1 MIWAM
6 ACVPEGTQG
15 WIASLDGYV
24 VDERGAPVE
33 GAEVTL
39 AGTEGTPIGSA
50 VTDAG
55 GLFVFPIAGEQLT
68 GNAVVALV
76 HADAV
81 AEARATFP
89 VNLSDATIATL
100 SAAPE
105 QTWQVVHR
113 RLAAVRLADDA
124 PTGTATGTLRDADT
138 GLPVEGARLSL
149 RQGWNA
155 QPGDP
160 VVLETESGAGGRFA
174 FEASPPGMYTVN
186 VAAGGGYEAARFGA
200 FLTQGGGTADG
211 WVGAPLGAGQLR
223 ATLGWTGDIDL
234 DLHLTAPL
242 KGGQAGQDGNG
253 RYHVWAQEQ
262 THPDNAAAGESNARL
277 LAPVDAG
284 PGGETIL
291 VETAPGEGDIRLTAF
306 DMSNRS
312 DTGNTALAGS
322 EASLQV
328 WYGSDEAA
336 YYTVAPGQIATWWRP
351 VAIDVATGIAYAA
364 EEYDVGVLPGDAGA
378 F

>member
-6 ACVPEGTQG
+6 ACVPAGTQG

-33 GAEVTL
+33 AAEVTL
-39 AGTEGTPIGSA
+39 AGTDGTPIGSA
-50 VTDAG
+50 VTDAS
-55 GLFVFPIAGEQLT
+55 GLFAFPLAGEQLT

-89 VNLSDATIATL
+89 VNLSDARIATL

-138 GLPVEGARLSL
+138 RLPVEGARLSL

-160 VVLETESGAGGRFA
+160 VVLEVESGSGGRFA
-174 FEASPPGMYTVN
+174 VEASPPGIYTVS
-186 VAAGGGYEAARFGA
+186 VAAGGGYESARFPA
-200 FLTQGGGTADG
+200 FLTQGGGVADG
-211 WVGAPLGAGQLR
+211 WVAGPLGAGQLR
-223 ATLGWTGDIDL
+223 ATLGWTGAVDL

-253 RYHVWAQEQ
+253 RYHVWAQET
-262 THPDNAAAGESNARL
+262 THPDTAAAGESNARL
-277 LAPVDAG
+277 LEPIGAG

-291 VETAPGEGDIRLTAF
+291 IETAPGEGQIRLSAF
-306 DMSNRS
+306 DMTHRE
-312 DTGNTALAGS
+312 NTENTELAGS
-322 EASLQV
+322 EACIQV
-328 WYGSDEAA
+328 WYGSDEPA
-336 YYTVAPGQIATWWRP
+336 YYTVAPGQIATWWQP
-351 VAIDVATGIAYAA
+351 AAIDVATGIVYAA